1 MPKLSNAFRN
11 FITSKK
17 RYALAYSNGE
27 TASGW
32 RKEVFKIKSH
42 LSWVPEKDRLLYLTY
57 NYFRLISKAYADY
70 ELGEGVEVFF
80 EKEITQTKL
89 LKRMDVSN
97 IQELLYKAMIQK
109 SKVWYCIL
117 RVLNINGFPK
127 VEKIPITSYFC
138 STEGVSVG
146 ASFEDLPEHNIM
158 SIYEEQIDG
167 KTEIFVKIDNYKK
180 QGEQWIGTY
189 ATYAYSPKGNYDSG
203 NIKSTPIIETLEYLP
218 LFLFNSENI
227 EDDMLEGED
236 LKDQK
241 GSGLLKMFFAESDY
255 GDIMDIVQDIND
267 RQSQISVEFIKHLGS
282 KISLP
287 KSYFETMQNLKMGDL
302 IKNKGKEIL
311 KEVNTSIDNFDY
323 ITHGDGE
330 SPAQYI
336 TKDAGMLEKA
346 FTKIE
351 RDIRAISTFTAI
363 PVYMLGLETAS
374 GNRHVGTD
382 EKDSEA
388 FLQKIKRRRSVA
400 YASFQKLFA
409 YIAWILGSEYHLPTI
424 KYPKLPNGELESK
437 VSIAAQ
443 MKENGFLSQ
452 KSLVKFVN
460 NFDDEEYDEEKAQMD
475 KELTDEYAIQGKYP
489 NLDPNDEEEWTS
501 ETS

>member
-1 MPKLSNAFRN
+1 MPKLSTAFRN

-17 RYALAYSNGE
+17 RYALAYSNCE

-42 LSWVPEKDRLLYLTY
+42 LSWSPEKDKILYLTY

-70 ELGEGVEVFF
+70 ELGEGLEVLF
-80 EKEITQTKL
+80 EQSSTQTKL
-89 LKRMDVSN
+89 LKRMDQSN
-97 IQELLYKAMIQK
+97 IQELLYKAMLQK
-109 SKVWYCIL
+109 SKVWYCIV
-117 RVLNINGFPK
+117 RVLNIDGVPK
-127 VEKIPITSYFC
+127 VEKVPITSYFC

-158 SIYEEQIDG
+158 SIYEQDNNG
-167 KTEIFVKIDNYKK
+167 KTEILVKIDNYKK
-180 QGEQWIGTY
+180 QGNQWIGTY
-189 ATYAYSPKGNYDSG
+189 ASYEYTPSGNYDAS
-203 NIKSTPIIETLEYLP
+203 KLRSTPTVEALDYLP

-227 EDDMLEGED
+227 EDDLLEGED
-236 LKDQK
+236 LKNQQ
-241 GSGLLKMFFAESDY
+241 GSGILKMFFAESDY
-255 GDIMDIVQDIND
+255 GDVIDIIQDIND

-287 KSYFETMQNLKMGDL
+287 KSYFEAMQNLHMSDML
-302 IKNKGKEIL
+302 KGAKKVWSL
-311 KEVNTSIDNFDY
+311 VNESIENFDY

-336 TKDAGMLEKA
+336 TKDAEMLDKA
-346 FTKIE
+346 FVKIE

-409 YIAWILGSEYHLPTI
+409 YIARILGAEYALPTI

-460 NFDDEEYDEEKAQMD
+460 NFDDAEYEEEKAQMD
-475 KELTDEYAIQGKYP
+475 KELTDEYAIQGTMINEQGTMK
-489 NLDPNDEEEWTS
+489 N
-501 ETS
+501 

>member
-1 MPKLSNAFRN
+1 MPQLSNAFRN

-17 RYALAYSNGE
+17 KYALAYSNGE
-27 TASGW
+27 KASGW
-32 RKEVFKIKSH
+32 RKQIFKIKSH
-42 LSWVPEKDRLLYLTY
+42 LSGVPEKDKLLYMTY

-70 ELGEGVEVFF
+70 ELGEGIEVVFDQ
-80 EKEITQTKL
+80 EHIQSKL
-89 LKRMDVSN
+89 VKRMDTSN
-97 IQELLYKAMIQK
+97 IQQLLYNAMLQK
-109 SKVWYCIL
+109 SKVWFCIL
-117 RVLNINGFPK
+117 RCLNINGTPK
-127 VEKIPITSYFC
+127 IEKVPITSYFC
-138 STEGVSVG
+138 STQGVSVG
-146 ASFEDLPEHNIM
+146 ASFEDLPEHHIV
-158 SIYEEQIDG
+158 SIFEEEVNG
-167 KTEIFVKIDNYKK
+167 KSELFVKIDSYIKET
-180 QGEQWIGTY
+180 QGWKGEY
-189 ATYAYSPKGNYDSG
+189 ATYEYDPKMKFDSSKLKG
-203 NIKSTPIIETLEYLP
+203 EVISEPLEHLP

-236 LKDQK
+236 LKDK
-241 GSGLLKMFFAESDY
+241 EGSWILKMFFAESDY
-255 GDIMDIVQDIND
+255 VDIIDIVQDIND

-287 KSYFETMQNLKMGDL
+287 KSYFETMKNLRMEEL
-302 IKNKGKEIL
+302 LKGKDDGNEAMNAI
-311 KEVNTSIDNFDY
+311 TSTIDNFDY
-323 ITHGDGE
+323 IAHGDGE

-336 TKDAGMLEKA
+336 TKDSGMLEKA

-374 GNRHVGTD
+374 WNRHVGTD

-409 YIAWILGSEYHLPTI
+409 YIAWILGADYTLPTI
-424 KYPKLPNGELESK
+424 KYAKLPNGDLESK

-460 NFDDEEYDEEKAQMD
+460 NFDDAEYEEEKKLLDQ
-475 KELTDEYAIQGKYP
+475 ELLDEYAIQGKYP
-489 NLDPNDEEEWTS
+489 DLDPNDEE
-501 ETS
+501 

>member
-17 RYALAYSNGE
+17 KYALAYSNGE

-32 RKEVFKIKSH
+32 RKQIFTIKSH
-42 LSWVPEKDRLLYLTY
+42 LSGVSEKDKLLYLTY
-57 NYFRLISKAYADY
+57 NYFRLVSKAYADY
-70 ELGEGVEVFF
+70 EVGEGVEVLFDKS
-80 EKEITQTKL
+80 ETQKKVL
-89 LKRMDVSN
+89 QWMDQSN
-97 IQELLYKAMIQK
+97 IQEIIYKAMLQK

-117 RVLNINGFPK
+117 RCLNISGVPK

-138 STEGVSVG
+138 STDGVSVG
-146 ASFEDLPEHNIM
+146 ARFEDIPEHNIM
-158 SIYEEQIDG
+158 SIYEEEVDG
-167 KTEIFVKIDNYKK
+167 KSEIFVQIDNYKK
-180 QGEQWIGTY
+180 QGEQWLGTY

-203 NIKSTPIIETLEYLP
+203 NIKSTPIIETLDYLP
-218 LFLFNSENI
+218 LFLFNSENV

-236 LKDQK
+236 IKDQK
-241 GSGLLKMFFAESDY
+241 GSGLLKMFFSESDY
-255 GDIMDIVQDIND
+255 VDIMDIIQDIND

-287 KSYFETMQNLKMGDL
+287 KSYFDAMKNLNMDALLKWGDESSAADSV
-302 IKNKGKEIL
+302 NK
-311 KEVNTSIDNFDY
+311 SIDNFDY
-323 ITHGDGE
+323 ITHEVGE

-336 TKDAGMLEKA
+336 TKDGEMIDKA

-351 RDIRAISTFTAI
+351 RDIRAISTFTSI

-374 GNRHVGTD
+374 GNRHVWTD
-382 EKDSEA
+382 EKDSDA

-400 YASFQKLFA
+400 YSSFQRLFA
-409 YIAWILGSEYHLPTI
+409 YVSWILGAEYSLPTI
-424 KYPKLPNGELESK
+424 KYAKLPNGDLESK

-460 NFDDEEYDEEKAQMD
+460 NFDDAEYDEEKKQID
-475 KELTDEYAIQGKYP
+475 KELTDEFAIQGKLP
-489 NLDPNDEEEWTS
+489 EEDEDL
-501 ETS
+501 